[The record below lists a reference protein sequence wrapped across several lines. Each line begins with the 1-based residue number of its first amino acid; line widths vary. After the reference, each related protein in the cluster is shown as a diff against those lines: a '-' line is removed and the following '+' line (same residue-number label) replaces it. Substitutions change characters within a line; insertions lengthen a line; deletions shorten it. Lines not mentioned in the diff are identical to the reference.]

1 MPIAAVQLPPKT
13 LRDAQQ
19 TLSFQCKCG
28 CEFFR
33 VDVEI
38 YADSTWAPILS
49 CISCGQICE
58 PSEPL
63 TNGPH

>member
-1 MPIAAVQLPPKT
+1 MIVPAVKQPEKE
-13 LRDAQQ
+13 LREPRRVLAY
-19 TLSFQCKCG
+19 QCKCG

-38 YADSTWAPILS
+38 YADYGWAQVLS
-49 CISCGQICE
+49 CISCGQINE
-58 PSEPL
+58 PTEPM